1 MHPWARVYFYKD
13 KRAIE
18 DLYNDRVDNIQNDDT
33 CKPAQDHFPLI
44 SNSKWQLSQKFM
56 KIPA

>member
-13 KRAIE
+13 KRARE
-18 DLYNDRVDNIQNDDT
+18 DLYNDRVDNVQNDDT

-44 SNSKWQLSQKFM
+44 SNSKWQ
-56 KIPA
+56 